1 MKREFISDQLSST
14 SVTKASS
21 WCSGHLQAQCC
32 SAAACHHLFA
42 LAKVI
47 VATAVVISQVV
58 LIAVIVCIVLIV
70 LSTLSLSRRLLQLL
84 PDTRFMLHGIDAQV
98 TLPTTRRS
106 WW

>member
-21 WCSGHLQAQCC
+21 QCSGHLQAQCR
-32 SAAACHHLFA
+32 SAAACRHLFT

-47 VATAVVISQVV
+47 VATTMVISQVI
-58 LIAVIVCIVLIV
+58 LIAVVVCIVLIM
-70 LSTLSLSRRLLQLL
+70 LSALSLSRQLLQLF
-84 PDTRFMLHGIDAQV
+84 PDMRFMLHGINAQV